1 MNMIFLLLL
10 AAGIASF
17 IVGFQI
23 TKLPQPDSSIIKAG
37 EWLEKAEAAYG
48 EESQKIIPF
57 LYDLGKKIIQHQKNH
72 EVAFSYVE
80 RAFVIR
86 NRQGDPESLEMA
98 EALQRTGEC
107 LLFMNNIPLAE
118 ERISKALA
126 IRRAKLGDDHPM
138 TGQCW
143 AVMTMLE
150 LLKVQ
155 PGIQPVMLRSILS
168 VNPMSPAAMP
178 PAAKEN
184 AEKTLVCIDKARKEV
199 WGTVSQ
205 PETTFGYDA
214 AWNSFA
220 TCDPLYD
227 DIMSAITALK
237 EGPVYKGGTS
247 PQKCFV
253 ATAVYGS
260 PDCPQVVSFRRF
272 RDRKL
277 VSTSFGRAFI
287 AFYGAA
293 GPIAAALVGN
303 RPVPRKLCRMIL
315 DPLAKRLGGE

>member
-23 TKLPQPDSSIIKAG
+23 TKLPQPDPSIIKAG

-126 IRRAKLGDDHPM
+126 IRCARLGDDHPM

-143 AVMTMLE
+143 AVVTMLE

-178 PAAKEN
+178 PAAKES
-184 AEKTLVCIDKARKEV
+184 AEKTLSCIDSARTEV
-199 WGTVSQ
+199 YGTPAK
-205 PETTFGYDA
+205 PETVFSYDA
-214 AWNSFA
+214 AWNAFA
-220 TCDPLYD
+220 ICDPLYD
-227 DIMSAITALK
+227 EYMKGVDALK
-237 EGPVYKGGTS
+237 KGPLVPGA
-247 PQKCFV
+247 PEQNCFI

-260 PDCPQVVSFRRF
+260 PDCREVLSFRRF

-277 VSTSFGRAFI
+277 VSTALGRAFI
-287 AFYGAA
+287 SFYGVA

-315 DPLAKRLGGE
+315 DPLAKTLDGR

>member
-10 AAGIASF
+10 AAGITSF
-17 IVGFQI
+17 IIGFQI

-37 EWLEKAEAAYG
+37 ELLEKAEAVYG
-48 EESQKIIPF
+48 EGSPEIIPF
-57 LYDLGKKIIQHQKNH
+57 LYTLAERIIKHQKNY
-72 EVAFSYVE
+72 EVAFPYIE

-86 NRQGDPESLEMA
+86 SRLGEPESLEMA
-98 EALQRTGEC
+98 AALQRTGEC
-107 LLFMNNIPLAE
+107 ALFMGNTLLAE
-118 ERISKALA
+118 ERTSKALA
-126 IRRAKLGDDHPM
+126 IRRARLGDDHPM

-150 LLKVQ
+150 LLKAR

-184 AEKTLVCIDKARKEV
+184 AEKTLVCIDRARKEV
-199 WGTVSQ
+199 WGAVSQ

-214 AWNSFA
+214 AWNAFA
-220 TCDPLYD
+220 NCDPLYD
-227 DIMSAITALK
+227 EYMKAVDALK
-237 EGPVYKGGTS
+237 KGPLVPGA
-247 PQKCFV
+247 PAQNCFI

-260 PDCPQVVSFRRF
+260 SDCPEVLSLRSF

-277 VSTSFGRAFI
+277 APTAPGRVFI
-287 AFYGAA
+287 AFYGAV
-293 GPIAAALVGN
+293 GPIAAALVRN

-315 DPLAKRLGGE
+315 DPLAKRLGRG